1 MRLILTLAT
10 LATATVPAFAQPTPV
25 QTQPSPP
32 LAQPVDAGSD
42 PQRDTFTIGL
52 GAAYNPSY
60 IGSDN
65 YVVTPIGV
73 LRGKVSGFDFSLR
86 GPQLAIDVVRD
97 GGAEGV
103 EFQLGPLV
111 GIRLDRTSRIR
122 DPRVAALGDFDIAV
136 EVGGFAGVSKTGVIT
151 SEFDTLSAQVA
162 YVRDVSN
169 VHDSFILTPSID
181 YGTPLSRQTYVG
193 LSLSASIVG
202 DRFGQTYYG
211 VTPAGSVASGLRPY
225 SAGGGIRDV
234 GVGIVA
240 AQSLSGDI
248 RRGASVFA
256 IANYSQLLGKFKRS
270 PIVTTAGDADQYF
283 IGGGF
288 AYTF

>member
-1 MRLILTLAT
+1 MRLILALACLT
-10 LATATVPAFAQPTPV
+10 AATPALAQTAPSQSQPA
-25 QTQPSPP
+25 PP
-32 LAQPVDAGSD
+32 LAAEPD
-42 PQRDTFTIGL
+42 PNRDTVTIGL

-60 IGSDN
+60 IGSNN

-86 GPQLAIDVVRD
+86 GPQLAVDLVRD
-97 GGAEGV
+97 GGAEGL
-103 EFQLGPLV
+103 EFQLGPLA
-111 GIRLDRTSRIR
+111 GIRLDRTARIR

-136 EVGGFAGVSKTGVIT
+136 EVGGFVGVSKTGLIT
-151 SEFDTLSAQVA
+151 SDFDTLSAQVA
-162 YVRDVSN
+162 YVRDVTN

-181 YGTPLSRQTYVG
+181 YGTPLSTRTYVG

-211 VTPAGSVASGLRPY
+211 ITPAQATASGLRAY
-225 SAGGGIRDV
+225 STSGGIRDV
-234 GVGIVA
+234 GIGIIA

-248 RRGASVFA
+248 RRGASIFA
-256 IANYSQLLGKFKRS
+256 VGNYSQLLGKFKRS
-270 PIVTTAGDADQYF
+270 PVVATAGDADQYF
-283 IGGGF
+283 IGGGL